1 MIIYV
6 CFSVSAIESIVVYNL
21 FHWKTFCAEREARKL
36 SWAKYKKRLNEWR
49 HYNTFRERDVERD
62 ARREEYGGDSFVD
75 AVDAVDVADEATD
88 GCADGAYEINEVNG
102 STSAPRRNI
111 GFGLRRLRKGE
122 KTSQEG
128 GMKDRA
134 LSRCDSP
141 GKPTVASILR
151 EDGDYG
157 KALAVGNP
165 LDPRALARH
174 DSHSRYALH
183 SFASG
188 MWTSGPLRSRQSA
201 TPLPSRSSSPR
212 RAATFPCFRQTRWRV
227 RRWTE
232 KCNRLTTT
240 PLRPPS
246 LGWAGRPVDAFGACR
261 PRDVNDQSTR
271 AAVECI
277 DDG

>member
-1 MIIYV
+1 LIIYV

-151 EDGDYG
+151 EDGNYG

-174 DSHSRYALH
+174 DSHSRYTRSPVVCGQVDLCARGNLLRRCH
-183 SFASG
+183 PGHLRHAER
-188 MWTSGPLRSRQSA
+188 LRS
-201 TPLPSRSSSPR
+201 PV
-212 RAATFPCFRQTRWRV
+212 FD
-227 RRWTE
+227 
-232 KCNRLTTT
+232 RL
-240 PLRPPS
+240 
-246 LGWAGRPVDAFGACR
+246 AGEFGAGLKS
-261 PRDVNDQSTR
+261 VT
-271 AAVECI
+271 A
-277 DDG
+277 